1 MLSNSTDRLMP
12 SRATLKF
19 AAVLRALVPCIFLL
33 VVNGARGGSATL
45 PGASNAVV
53 SVNLNSV
60 PKGEFVVWVTA
71 DGRYLIKLSD
81 LISMGIIAP
90 TGDPVNIEG
99 ESYLVMQT
107 LRKAKV
113 KLDESTQTFD
123 IDSAPDTLGKQ
134 VIDLLP
140 HEHPNS
146 IIPQDSSAFLN
157 YRAGFSGGN
166 QSSRAFSLY
175 QELGISR
182 HNYLF
187 LSDGSFIT
195 SRGSSTFVRNMSSLT
210 YDRREQFVRE
220 TWGDLFTT
228 TGEFGSTLNF
238 GGFSFSKLYSEQPNF
253 VKRPMANFTTNT
265 ALPAEAT
272 IFLNGLPIRTQKVSP
287 GVFDLRNL
295 NYFGG
300 AQDIQIQVKD
310 GLGQTKIYNYK
321 YYFTDDL
328 LRQGLHEYNYAA
340 GFSRRNFGINSFNYG
355 PFGASFYHRY
365 GFSENFTVGAR
376 GEALAGS
383 YNIGPLA
390 VYRIGQAGV
399 VSSSVA
405 FNHSKGQV
413 LDALSGDV
421 AATVGASD
429 GTAMSLHYSYQ
440 SGRFIG
446 TAGLLQYS
454 RGYSATTQF
463 TNFTGFDRLDRIER
477 EIDLSVGY
485 GSAKSGSL
493 GVNFSD
499 LRKYQGQNTSFVV
512 VNFTRPIP
520 GKANLFASYSTGTPL
535 AKGSAFFM
543 GIAWYPTIDYSASLS
558 SEKPTRGSATTVL
571 ESGSNVPIGEGL
583 GYRVALEHGA
593 TLNGVA
599 PTLQYNTRTGS
610 ILADVSSQTADGVN
624 TESYNFAYAG
634 SVLKVADQ
642 PLGFSRPVTDSFG
655 YVLLDRLENVRVY
668 QNNQEMGRTDASGR
682 VFLPFMGSFVDNQ
695 ISISDKDI
703 PIDYNIEE
711 VNHFVA
717 PNFRSGSL
725 IKFVATRIQA
735 TTGKLRVRLS
745 GIKETV
751 AAEYIEIEMRQG
763 GKVTLLAT
771 GRGGEFYAENLAAG
785 DYQAKF
791 SFKNH
796 LCEFR
801 VSVPQSKEMLVDL
814 KELVCEAAP

>member
-1 MLSNSTDRLMP
+1 MP
-12 SRATLKF
+12 SCATRKF
-19 AAVLRALVPCIFLL
+19 APVLRAVVPYLFFF
-33 VVNGARGGSATL
+33 VVNSAYAAPTNL
-45 PGASNAVV
+45 PSASNAVV

-60 PKGEFVVWVTA
+60 AKGEFVVWVTA

-81 LISMGIIAP
+81 LVSMGIVAP
-90 TGDPVNIEG
+90 AGDRVDIEG
-99 ESYLVMQT
+99 EAYLVLQS
-107 LRKAKV
+107 LQKAKV
-113 KLDESTQTFD
+113 KLDENTQTFD

-140 HEHPNS
+140 HEHVNS

-157 YRAGFSGGN
+157 YRAGFSGSN
-166 QSSRAFSLY
+166 QSSRVFSLY
-175 QELGISR
+175 EELGISR

-195 SRGSSTFVRNMSSLT
+195 SNGKSTFVRNISSLT
-210 YDRREQFVRE
+210 YDRRENFSRE
-220 TWGDLFTT
+220 TWGDLFTV
-228 TGEFGSTLNF
+228 TGEFGSTLNL
-238 GGFSFSKLYSEQPNF
+238 GGFSFGKLYSEQPNF
-253 VKRPMANFTTNT
+253 VKRPMANFTTNAT
-265 ALPAEAT
+265 LPAEAT

-340 GFSRRNFGINSFNYG
+340 GFLRRNFGVSSFDYG

-365 GFSENFTVGAR
+365 GYSENFTLGAR
-376 GEALAGS
+376 GEALSGS
-383 YNIGPLA
+383 YNVGPLA
-390 VYRIGQAGV
+390 VYRIGQLGV
-399 VSSSVA
+399 ISSSLA
-405 FNHSKGQV
+405 FNHSKGQSV
-413 LDALSGDV
+413 DALSGDV
-421 AATVGASD
+421 AATGAASD

-440 SGRFIG
+440 SGRFIS
-446 TAGLLQYS
+446 TAGILKYS
-454 RGYSATTQF
+454 RGYSATTQL
-463 TNFTGFDRLDRIER
+463 TNFAGLDRLDRIER
-477 EIDLSVGY
+477 EMDISLGY
-485 GSAKSGSL
+485 GSAKSGSF
-493 GVNFSD
+493 GVNFTD
-499 LRKYQGQNTSFVV
+499 LKKYQGQNTSFFV
-512 VNFTRPIP
+512 VNFTRPVP
-520 GKANLFASYSTGTPL
+520 GKANLFASYSTGTSL
-535 AKGSAFFM
+535 ANGSAFFM
-543 GIAWYPTIDYSASLS
+543 GIAWYPTIDYSASFS
-558 SEKPTRGSATTVL
+558 SEKPTRGGATSVL

-593 TLNGVA
+593 TLNGAA

-624 TESYNFAYAG
+624 TQTYNFAYAG

-668 QNNQEMGRTDASGR
+668 QNNQDMGKTDAAGR
-682 VFLPFMGSFVDNQ
+682 VFLPFMGSFVENQ

-703 PIDYNIEE
+703 PIDYHIEE
-711 VNHFVA
+711 VTRFVS

-735 TTGKLRVRLS
+735 ITGKLRVRLS
-745 GIKETV
+745 GFKESI
-751 AAEYIEIEMRQG
+751 AAEYIEIELRQG
-763 GKVTLLAT
+763 AKITLLAT
-771 GRGGEFYAENLAAG
+771 GRSGEFYAENLAAG
-785 DYQAKF
+785 AYLAKF

-796 LCEFR
+796 PCEFQ
-801 VSVPQSKEMLVDL
+801 VSVPQSNEMLVDL